1 MDGVFNLPEA
11 TRSDFLRSLM
21 HTFGCT
27 YICLWH
33 CHSSSKCS
41 NLLFLDGIYNN
52 VNSTIAEETL
62 FNLYQRLTFDAAND
76 EYVGSW
82 CGFQEAYGLLRAST
96 IGSSKTC
103 IRSYPNTILSGKTAI
118 FMGCSKGEIELGFST
133 IPQIDMKAAVKSL
146 FPEDFSREQIHHP
159 ASSSSCSCPSDE
171 FSSLRGVLLPAPE
184 GEQEA
189 IIRAILHVV
198 ISSSSSPATTTS
210 QPPPYNNSAFRA
222 YSSTAYNLVTSSSS
236 RRFSLMK
243 RSIEF
248 SRTLHLMRIRD
259 RFHFQRQH
267 QPPHPLIIGT
277 QNANNNNH
285 LHRIISERRRREN
298 ENKCFRELRAL
309 LPPGTKKHKSSVLIA
324 AKEALKSLIA
334 EIEKLNIR
342 NQQLK
347 TLLGSSSSSY
357 VNVHISSSPSSSNE
371 RLNVAVSHVAGSSS
385 SEERMVDLQVAVRG
399 ESSSHHHQS
408 DIMIRILEF
417 LKSLQN
423 LSFVSMA
430 ANTTTNT
437 QGTTIT
443 QIIFRIRILQ
453 GSEWDESGFVEA
465 VRRVVSNLA

>member
-33 CHSSSKCS
+33 CHSSSN

-52 VNSTIAEETL
+52 VSSTVAEETL

-76 EYVGSW
+76 EWVPGAA
-82 CGFQEAYGLLRAST
+82 FRRHMAYLELQQLDLLRLASAVIQT
-96 IGSSKTC
+96 QF
-103 IRSYPNTILSGKTAI
+103 YLTAI

-171 FSSLRGVLLPAPE
+171 FSSLGGVLLPAPE

-189 IIRAILHVV
+189 IIRAILHV

-222 YSSTAYNLVTSSSS
+222 YPSTTYNLVTSSS

-277 QNANNNNH
+277 QNANNNKH
-285 LHRIISERRRREN
+285 LHHIILERRRREN

-357 VNVHISSSPSSSNE
+357 GNVHISSSPSSSNE

-385 SEERMVDLQVAVRG
+385 SEERMVDLEVAVRG

-465 VRRVVSNLA
+465 VRRVVSNLP

>member
-33 CHSSSKCS
+33 CHSSSN

-52 VNSTIAEETL
+52 VSSTVAEETL

-76 EYVGSW
+76 EWVPGAA
-82 CGFQEAYGLLRAST
+82 FRRHMAYLELQQLDLLRLASAVIQT
-96 IGSSKTC
+96 QFYLEARIE
-103 IRSYPNTILSGKTAI
+103 TAI

-171 FSSLRGVLLPAPE
+171 FSSLGGVLLPAPE

-189 IIRAILHVV
+189 IIRAILHV

-222 YSSTAYNLVTSSSS
+222 YPSTTYNLVTSSS

-277 QNANNNNH
+277 QNANNNKH
-285 LHRIISERRRREN
+285 LHHIILERRRREN

-357 VNVHISSSPSSSNE
+357 GNVHISSSPSSSNE

-385 SEERMVDLQVAVRG
+385 SEERMVDLEVAVRG

-465 VRRVVSNLA
+465 VRRVVSNLP